1 MIMAAPKYTEKQIL
15 LKNLLV
21 DQKNPRLSD
30 KYDNQNDTIQ
40 SMITLQGEKL
50 VELAKHIIKYGFNPT
65 NILLVS
71 PSKDK
76 SSSTFDVL
84 DGNRR
89 VTTLKLLEKP
99 ELAEGQLNTSLYK
112 HLLESSIAFKKEP
125 INDIKCI
132 VFDSR
137 EDAEVWIQLNHRGE
151 NKGAG
156 LVEWDGQVAAR
167 YDAIRGNKSSE
178 LQILDFAKEHANLSP
193 ITQQKI
199 DSGKFPVTTL
209 ERLIDSPEIRNKLG
223 IEIKN
228 EIVYTHFPDEEVSKG
243 LTKILN
249 DLGEGKYTV
258 SKLKSIDQRKE
269 YIASF
274 SPEELPDPVRKKS
287 ESTFLDPKNLNQE
300 SKIAETKHI
309 VDVNSDL
316 ELGNKLSSATPEKTV
331 NKSSKSLAKIKN
343 TNRASL
349 IPRKCV
355 LVIQSPRINNIYLEL
370 KTIDINKYP
379 NITSVMLRV
388 FIELSMDY
396 FIDKKFTDWDDHKK
410 RNTALAGKINVVSEH
425 LKKQN
430 LFTAQEMKPIKKAIG
445 GQTIIVSSVKNM
457 HDYVHSRHSSPVASE
472 LIVAW
477 DDLQNFIEKTW
488 KNAEEI

>member
-1 MIMAAPKYTEKQIL
+1 MIK
-15 LKNLLV
+15 
-21 DQKNPRLSD
+21 
-30 KYDNQNDTIQ
+30 
-40 SMITLQGEKL
+40 LQGEKL
-50 VELAKHIIKYGFNPT
+50 VELAKHIIEYGFNPT

-76 SSSTFDVL
+76 NDSTFDVL

-89 VTTLKLLEKP
+89 VTTLKLLKKP

-112 HLLESSIAFKKEP
+112 HLMELSVAFKKEP

-137 EDAEVWIQLNHRGE
+137 KDAEVWIQLNHRGE

-156 LVEWDGQVAAR
+156 SVEWDGQVAAR
-167 YDAIRGNKSSE
+167 YDAIHGDKSPE
-178 LQILDFAKEHANLSP
+178 LQILDFVKEYANLSP
-193 ITQQKI
+193 MTKQKI
-199 DSGKFPVTTL
+199 DDGKFPITTL
-209 ERLIDSPEIRNKLG
+209 ERLISSPEIRSKLG
-223 IEIKN
+223 IEIKDK
-228 EIVYTHFPDEEVSKG
+228 IVYTHFPNEEVSKG
-243 LTKILN
+243 LTKIFN

-274 SPEELPDPVRKKS
+274 TSEELLDPAKKKS
-287 ESTFLDPKNLNQE
+287 EATFLDVKILNQE
-300 SKIAETKHI
+300 PNVVNAQSI
-309 VDVNSDL
+309 VDVNSDSD
-316 ELGNKLSSATPEKTV
+316 LGNQLLSATPEKIV

-349 IPRKCV
+349 IPRKCI
-355 LVIQSPRINNIYLEL
+355 LFIQPPRINNIYHEL

-379 NITSVMLRV
+379 NITSVMFRV
-388 FIELSMDY
+388 FIELSVDY
-396 FIDKKFTDWDDHKK
+396 FIDKKFPDWNDHKK
-410 RNTALAGKINVVSEH
+410 RNTVLAKKIGAVSEN

-430 LFTAQEMKPIKKAIG
+430 LFTAQEMKPITKAIG
-445 GQTIIVSSVKNM
+445 GQTIIVSSVTNM
-457 HDYVHSRHSSPVASE
+457 HDHIHLRHSSPVASE

-477 DDLQNFIEKTW
+477 DDLQNFIEKIW
-488 KNAEEI
+488 QNAEQI